1 MEQWQQWF
9 QEKQI
14 DRTLTALKKNNFE
27 ALFVPNATSAVEEVM
42 KRIPEGAKVGVGGS
56 VTLNQI
62 GVIEALRKRN
72 IQLIWPFI
80 QAKNEEEQLELIRR
94 SFGTD
99 VFLTGTN
106 AITEDGKLFNVDA
119 TGNRVGAML
128 VGPTKV
134 IVVAGVNKIVKDIVA
149 AEERLKGW
157 TGPQNARR
165 LNRPAPFDIDGGELD
180 PVGLADFPPP
190 FTELPAPDHQRPIA
204 FRKQVRYRGFHGTG
218 PGGGKD
224 EHLVLRLEQG
234 LETLSHVFK
243 DFLKLRFPVVHDGL
257 RHLQKDSR
265 RKHGRPR

>member
-9 QEKQI
+9 EEKQI
-14 DRTLTALKKNNFE
+14 DRTITALKKNNFE

-72 IQLIWPFI
+72 IQLIWPFV

-94 SFGTD
+94 SFATD

-157 TGPQNARR
+157 TGPQNAKR
-165 LNRPAPFDIDGGELD
+165 LNRKTPCAETGVCSDCSSTGRICNINVTLRKRPTRIEMVVVLVGENL
-180 PVGLADFPPP
+180 G
-190 FTELPAPDHQRPIA
+190 I
-204 FRKQVRYRGFHGTG
+204 
-218 PGGGKD
+218 
-224 EHLVLRLEQG
+224 
-234 LETLSHVFK
+234 
-243 DFLKLRFPVVHDGL
+243 
-257 RHLQKDSR
+257 
-265 RKHGRPR
+265 